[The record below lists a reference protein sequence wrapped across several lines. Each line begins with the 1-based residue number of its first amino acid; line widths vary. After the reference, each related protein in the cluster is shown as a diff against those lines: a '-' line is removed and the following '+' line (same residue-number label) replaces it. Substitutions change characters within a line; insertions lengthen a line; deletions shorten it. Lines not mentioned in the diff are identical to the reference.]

1 MLVRLH
7 VCYAFLACLERF
19 MCVSLSLSM
28 CTHTCMPIFKCICI
42 SIQYTVYSIQYT
54 VYSIQYTVYSIQYTH
69 TCTLTCTGA
78 YSHVSVCLY
87 SCYIYIYIY
96 IRTHT
101 RTLLWPESVNGSET
115 GMGGATANRS
125 RSRGKACDGE
135 RGEESEGH
143 AGYLLTRVRE
153 ESPLGTTNTLHHC
166 R

>member
-1 MLVRLH
+1 MSLLPVCERLWGDEFQCLCAYMCAMHFWH
-7 VCYAFLACLERF
+7 VSSGSCA
-19 MCVSLSLSM
+19 SLSLSM

-42 SIQYTVYSIQYT
+42 
-54 VYSIQYTVYSIQYTH
+54 SIQYTVYSIQYTH

-87 SCYIYIYIY
+87 SCYVYIY

>member
-1 MLVRLH
+1 M
-7 VCYAFLACLERF
+7 Y
-19 MCVSLSLSM
+19 
-28 CTHTCMPIFKCICI
+28 K
-42 SIQYTVYSIQYT
+42 YTVYSIQYT
-54 VYSIQYTVYSIQYTH
+54 VYTYMH
-69 TCTLTCTGA
+69 TYVHGCVLTC
-78 YSHVSVCLY
+78 VSVFVFML
-87 SCYIYIYIY
+87 YIY